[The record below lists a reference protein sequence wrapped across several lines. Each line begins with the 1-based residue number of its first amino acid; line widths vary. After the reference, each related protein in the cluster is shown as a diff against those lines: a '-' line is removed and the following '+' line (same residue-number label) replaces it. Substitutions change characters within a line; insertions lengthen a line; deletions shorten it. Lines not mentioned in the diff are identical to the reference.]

1 MGSALVRVSSSPG
14 PVGPALE
21 AALVQDTRGIRPVG
35 VRAAGSVERRM
46 VFRATRAQ
54 IEIRLPEGTTEE
66 DDRVLVGQYV
76 PLGPDQ
82 DGEPRRVRVTLL
94 GEGGRACVTLSGPDG
109 DFTLECDP
117 NRPFWLEFTAGD
129 GPPVRA
135 RVSP

>member
-1 MGSALVRVSSSPG
+1 MGSAVVRVSPPPG
-14 PVGPALE
+14 PFGPPVE
-21 AALVQDTRGIRPVG
+21 AALVQDTKAIRPVG
-35 VRAAGSVERRM
+35 ARAAGSVERRM

-54 IEIRLPEGTTEE
+54 IEIRLPEGAAGDE
-66 DDRVLVGQYV
+66 DDHVLVGQYV

-82 DGEPRRVRVTLL
+82 PGEPRRVRVTLL

-117 NRPFWLEFTAGD
+117 GRPFWLEFTAGD

-135 RVSP
+135 RV